1 MPDHLLNED
10 GTVVDLDTP
19 PPAAPHVHDP
29 AAIANC
35 TRCDADGYL
44 GRVVCDHRERTPG
57 PGRAAVQAEL
67 DRIRHRKVERAKQPY
82 RTEQPATEEGTAE

>member
-1 MPDHLLNED
+1 MPDRLLNND

-19 PPAAPHVHDP
+19 SSSAPHVHDP
-29 AAIANC
+29 AAIAAC

-44 GRVVCDHRERTPG
+44 GRVVCDHRARPPG
-57 PGRAAVQAEL
+57 PGRAAMQAEL

-82 RTEQPATEEGTAE
+82 RTEQPATEEGNPE